1 MTELQKIAVAA
12 RDAQRT
18 LALCTDSEKSA
29 AILAIADALIARR
42 GEILAANKADVDDA
56 ESSGTPEAMLDR
68 LRLNE
73 KRIADIAEG
82 ARQVAALPDPVGEV
96 IETFDRPNGLHI
108 SKVRVPLG
116 VIGMIYEARPNVTVD
131 SAVLALRSGNAILL
145 RGSSSA
151 ERSNRAICVVMRDA
165 LAASAVPADAVQGV
179 FGGGHERV
187 NELMQMRGFV
197 DVLIPRGGERL
208 ISSVVENSHIPVIET
223 GVGNCHVYIDRA
235 ANVDM
240 AAKIAVNAKAQRPA
254 VCNAAETI
262 LFHRDF
268 PGVAKVCEALA
279 AAGVTIHATDEI
291 LALLASSAVPSEMIA
306 AAYEADF
313 ETEYKSLD
321 IAAALV
327 GSTDEAIAHIRR
339 YSTGHT
345 ECIVT
350 DDETAAEKFI
360 ASIDA
365 AVVDHNAS
373 TRFTDGFEFGFGA
386 EIGISTQKLHARG
399 PLGLRELCSFKFVV
413 RGEGQV
419 RG

>member
-1 MTELQKIAVAA
+1 MTELQQIAVAA
-12 RDAQRT
+12 REAQRT
-18 LALCTDSEKSA
+18 LALCSDAEKSDA
-29 AILAIADALIARR
+29 LIRVADALIARR
-42 GEILAANKADVDDA
+42 GEILAANAEDVAAA
-56 ESSGTPEAMLDR
+56 ESSGTNAAMLDR
-68 LRLNE
+68 LRLDE
-73 KRIADIAEG
+73 RRIADIAEG
-82 ARQVAALPDPVGEV
+82 ARQVAALPDPVGDV
-96 IETFDRPNGLHI
+96 IEEFDRPNGLHI

-151 ERSNRAICVVMRDA
+151 ERSNRAICAVMRDA
-165 LAASAVPADAVQGV
+165 LAAGAVPADAVQGV

-187 NELMQMRGFV
+187 TELMGMRGFV
-197 DVLIPRGGERL
+197 DVLIPRGGDRL
-208 ISSVVENSHIPVIET
+208 ISSVVENSKIPVIET
-223 GVGNCHVYIDRA
+223 GVGNCHVYIDKSA
-235 ANVDM
+235 DAEM
-240 AAKIAVNAKAQRPA
+240 AARIAVNAKAQRPA

-262 LFHRDF
+262 LFHREF
-268 PGVAKVCEALA
+268 PGIARVCEALA
-279 AAGVTIHATDEI
+279 GAGVTLHATGE
-291 LALLASSAVPSEMIA
+291 LASILTAAGFAGAVV
-306 AAYEADF
+306 EADEVDF

-321 IAAALV
+321 IAAATV

-350 DDETAAEKFI
+350 EDESEAEKFI

-413 RGEGQV
+413 RGNGQI

>member
-1 MTELQKIAVAA
+1 MTELQQIAVAA
-12 RDAQRT
+12 RDAQQT
-18 LALCTDSEKSA
+18 LALCTDAEKRD
-29 AILAIADALIARR
+29 AILAIAEALVARQ
-42 GEILAANKADVDDA
+42 GEILAANAADVAAA
-56 ESSGTPEAMLDR
+56 EASGTPEAMLDR
-68 LRLNE
+68 LRLND

-82 ARQVAALPDPVGEV
+82 ARQVAALPDPVGGV
-96 IETFDRPNGLHI
+96 IEEFDRPNGLHI

-151 ERSNRAICVVMRDA
+151 ERSNKAICAVMRDA
-165 LAASAVPADAVQGV
+165 LAGGAVPADAVQGV

-187 NELMQMRGFV
+187 NELMKMRGFV

-208 ISSVVENSHIPVIET
+208 ISSVVENSQIPVIET
-223 GVGNCHVYIDRA
+223 GVGNCHVYVDRA
-235 ANVDM
+235 ADVEM
-240 AAKIAVNAKAQRPA
+240 AARIAVNAKAQRPA

-262 LFHRDF
+262 LFHREF
-268 PGVAKVCEALA
+268 PGIARVCEALA
-279 AAGVTIHATDEI
+279 AAGVTLHATDEI
-291 LALLASSAVPSEMIA
+291 SAILADEGVQGVKIVPINDE
-306 AAYEADF
+306 DF
-313 ETEYKSLD
+313 ATEYKSLD
-321 IAAALV
+321 MAAALV
-327 GSTDEAIAHIRR
+327 GSVDEAIAHIRR
-339 YSTGHT
+339 YTTGHT

-350 DDETAAEKFI
+350 EDAAAAEKFI

-399 PLGLRELCSFKFVV
+399 PLGLRELCSFKYVV
-413 RGEGQV
+413 RGNGQV

>member
-1 MTELQKIAVAA
+1 MTELQQIAVAA
-12 RDAQRT
+12 REAQRT
-18 LALCTDSEKSA
+18 LALCTDAEKSDA
-29 AILAIADALIARR
+29 LTLIADALVDRA
-42 GEILAANKADVDDA
+42 GFILAANAEDVARA
-56 ESSGTPEAMLDR
+56 EAAGTSAAMLDR

-82 ARQVAALPDPVGEV
+82 ARQVAALPDPVGEI
-96 IETFDRPNGLHI
+96 IEEFDRPNALHI

-151 ERSNRAICVVMRDA
+151 ERSNEAICAVMREA
-165 LAASAVPADAVQGV
+165 LEKSAVPADAIRPVL
-179 FGGGHERV
+179 GGGHERV
-187 NELMQMRGFV
+187 TEMMRSRGYI

-208 ISSVVENSHIPVIET
+208 ISSVVENSQIPVIET
-223 GVGNCHVYIDRA
+223 GVGNCHVYVDRA

-240 AAKIAVNAKAQRPA
+240 AARIAVNAKAQRPA

-262 LFHRDF
+262 LFHREF
-268 PGVAKVCEALA
+268 PGTVRVCEALA
-279 AAGVTIHATDEI
+279 GAGVTIHATDELAAI
-291 LALLASSAVPSEMIA
+291 LAGSAVPAEKIVPA
-306 AAYEADF
+306 DDADF
-313 ETEYKSLD
+313 ATEYKSLD

-327 GSTDEAIAHIRR
+327 GSTDEAIAHVRR

-345 ECIVT
+345 ECVVT
-350 DDETAAEKFI
+350 KDAATAERFI

-399 PLGLRELCSFKFVV
+399 PLGLRELCSFKYVV
-413 RGEGQV
+413 RGSGQV

>member
-1 MTELQKIAVAA
+1 MTELQTIAVAA

-18 LALCTDSEKSA
+18 LALCTDAEKSG
-29 AILAIADALIARR
+29 AIIAIADALAARQ
-42 GEILAANKADVDDA
+42 GEILAANAEDVAAAEKA
-56 ESSGTPEAMLDR
+56 GTSAAMLDR
-68 LRLNE
+68 LRLDE

-151 ERSNRAICVVMRDA
+151 ERSNRAICAVMRDA
-165 LAASAVPADAVQGV
+165 LAGSAVPADAVQGV

-187 NELMQMRGFV
+187 TELMGMRGFV

-208 ISSVVENSHIPVIET
+208 ISSVVENSKIPVIET
-223 GVGNCHVYIDRA
+223 GVGNCHVYVDRSA
-235 ANVDM
+235 DVGM
-240 AAKIAVNAKAQRPA
+240 AARIAVNAKAQRPA

-268 PGVAKVCEALA
+268 PGVVRVCEALA
-279 AAGVTIHATDEI
+279 AAGVTLHAADELASI
-291 LALLASSAVPSEMIA
+291 LASAGFEGAVVPINDE
-306 AAYEADF
+306 DF
-313 ETEYKSLD
+313 ATEYKSLD
-321 IAAALV
+321 MAAAIV

-350 DDETAAEKFI
+350 GDEAQAEKFI

-399 PLGLRELCSFKFVV
+399 PLGLRELCSFKYVV
-413 RGEGQV
+413 RGNGQV

>member
-1 MTELQKIAVAA
+1 MTELQQLALGA
-12 RDAQRT
+12 REAQRV
-18 LALCTDSEKSA
+18 LALCSSEQKSH
-29 AILAIADALIARR
+29 AILAIADALEARR
-42 GEILAANKADVDDA
+42 GEILEANARDLAKGRAA
-56 ESSGTPEAMLDR
+56 GTPEAMLDR
-68 LRLNE
+68 LALDE
-73 KRIADIAEG
+73 GRIAAIAEG

-96 IETFDRPNGLHI
+96 TESFTRPNGLRI

-151 ERSNRAICVVMRDA
+151 EESNTAIAGVMRDA
-165 LAASAVPADAVQGV
+165 LSGTDVPPDAVCLV
-179 FGGGHERV
+179 TGGGHERV
-187 NELMQMRGFV
+187 NELMRLRGYI

-208 ISSVVENSHIPVIET
+208 ISSVVENSSIPVIET

-235 ANVDM
+235 ADVAM
-240 AAKIAVNAKAQRPA
+240 AASVAVNAKAQRVS
-254 VCNAAETI
+254 VCNAAETV

-268 PGVAKVCEALA
+268 PGIVQVCEALA
-279 AAGVTIHATDEI
+279 AAGVTLHATDE
-291 LALLASSAVPSEMIA
+291 LRGVLSSAGFSGTVVA
-306 AAYEADF
+306 ADAADF
-313 ETEYKSLD
+313 ETEYKSYD
-321 IAAALV
+321 IAAAIV
-327 GSTDEAIAHIRR
+327 GTLDEAMAHVRR

-350 DDETAAEKFI
+350 EDADAAERFI
-360 ASIDA
+360 AGIDA
-365 AVVDHNAS
+365 AVVNHNAS

-399 PLGLRELCSFKFVV
+399 PLGLRELCSFKYVV

-419 RG
+419 RE

>member
-1 MTELQKIAVAA
+1 MTELQQIAVAA
-12 RDAQRT
+12 RDAQRI
-18 LALCTDSEKSA
+18 LALCTSAQKSD
-29 AILAIADALIARR
+29 AILRIADALVARAD
-42 GEILAANKADVDDA
+42 EILAANSDDVTRA
-56 ESSGTPEAMLDR
+56 EASGTPEAMLDR

-96 IETFDRPNGLHI
+96 IEAFDRPNGLHI
-108 SKVRVPLG
+108 SKIRVPLG

-131 SAVLALRSGNAILL
+131 SAVLALRSGNAIML

-151 ERSNRAICVVMRDA
+151 ETSNAAICKVMRDA
-165 LAASAVPADAVQGV
+165 LEKSAVPADAVQPV
-179 FGGGHERV
+179 LGGGHERV
-187 NELMQMRGFV
+187 NELMRMRGFV

-208 ISSVVENSHIPVIET
+208 ISSVVENSQIPVIET
-223 GVGNCHVYIDRA
+223 GVGNCHVYVDRA
-235 ANVDM
+235 ANVEM

-262 LFHRDF
+262 LFHREF
-268 PGVAKVCEALA
+268 AGIVPVCEALA
-279 AAGVTIHATDEI
+279 ASGVTLHATDEI
-291 LALLASSAVPSEMIA
+291 AATLSA
-306 AAYEADF
+306 AAFSGRVISADETDF

-321 IAAALV
+321 IAAAAV
-327 GSTDEAIAHIRR
+327 GSVDEAIAHIRR

-350 DDETAAEKFI
+350 EDAAAAEKFI
-360 ASIDA
+360 AAIDA

-399 PLGLRELCSFKFVV
+399 PLGLRELCSFKYVV
-413 RGEGQV
+413 RGNGQV

>member
-1 MTELQKIAVAA
+1 MTELQQIAVAA
-12 RDAQRT
+12 REAQRV
-18 LALCTDSEKSA
+18 LALCTDEEKRD
-29 AILAIADALIARR
+29 AILKIADALISRSA
-42 GEILAANKADVDDA
+42 EILAANAADVARA
-56 ESSGTPEAMLDR
+56 EEAGTSEAMLDR
-68 LRLNE
+68 LRLDE
-73 KRIADIAEG
+73 RRIADIAEG
-82 ARQVAALPDPVGEV
+82 ARQVASLPDPVGEV
-96 IETFDRPNGLHI
+96 IESFDRPNGLHI

-151 ERSNRAICVVMRDA
+151 EESNKAICAVMRDA
-165 LAASAVPADAVQGV
+165 LSGSPVPADAVRGV

-187 NELMQMRGFV
+187 NELMKMRGYV
-197 DVLIPRGGERL
+197 DVLIPRGGDKL
-208 ISSVVENSHIPVIET
+208 ISSVVENSSVPVIET
-223 GVGNCHVYIDRA
+223 GVGNCHVYVDRS
-235 ANVDM
+235 ANVEM
-240 AAKIAVNAKAQRPA
+240 ASKIAVNAKAQRPA

-268 PGVAKVCEALA
+268 PGIVKVCEALA
-279 AAGVTIHATDEI
+279 AAGVILHADEEIASI
-291 LALLASSAVPSEMIA
+291 LAAAGFSGKVVLAD
-306 AAYEADF
+306 EADF

-321 IAAALV
+321 IAAAAV

-345 ECIVT
+345 ECIISE
-350 DDETAAEKFI
+350 DAAEAEKFI
-360 ASIDA
+360 ASIDS

-399 PLGLRELCSFKFVV
+399 PLGLRELCSFKYVV
-413 RGEGQV
+413 RGNGQV

>member
-1 MTELQKIAVAA
+1 MTELQQIAVAA
-12 RDAQRT
+12 REAQRT
-18 LALCTDSEKSA
+18 LALCADAEKSA
-29 AILAIADALIARR
+29 AIVAIADALIARC
-42 GEILAANKADVDDA
+42 GEILAANADDVSRA
-56 ESSGTPEAMLDR
+56 EAAGTSAALLDR
-68 LRLNE
+68 LRLDE

-151 ERSNRAICVVMRDA
+151 ERSNEAICRVMRDA

-187 NELMQMRGFV
+187 NELMKMRGFV

-208 ISSVVENSHIPVIET
+208 ISSVVENSQIPVIET
-223 GVGNCHVYIDRA
+223 GVGNCHVYVDRTA
-235 ANVDM
+235 DVEM

-268 PGVAKVCEALA
+268 PGIARVCEALA
-279 AAGVTIHATDEI
+279 AAGVTLHATDEI
-291 LALLASSAVPSEMIA
+291 ASILA
-306 AAYEADF
+306 AAGFAGTVVPINDADF
-313 ETEYKSLD
+313 ATEYKSLD
-321 IAAALV
+321 IAAAAV
-327 GSTDEAIAHIRR
+327 GSTDEAIAHVRR
-339 YSTGHT
+339 YTTGHT

-350 DDETAAEKFI
+350 EDAAEAEKFI

-399 PLGLRELCSFKFVV
+399 PMGLNELTSTKYLIF
-413 RGEGQV
+413 GEGQI
-419 RG
+419 RE

>member
-1 MTELQKIAVAA
+1 MTELQQIAVDA
-12 RDAQRT
+12 REAQRV
-18 LALCTDSEKSA
+18 LALCSDAEKSD
-29 AILAIADALIARR
+29 AILSIADALIARS
-42 GEILAANKADVDDA
+42 GEILAANAEDVDA
-56 ESSGTPEAMLDR
+56 AAKAGTSDAMLDR
-68 LRLNE
+68 LRLDE

-82 ARQVAALPDPVGEV
+82 ARQVSSLPDPVGEV
-96 IETFDRPNGLHI
+96 MERFERPNGLQI

-131 SAVLALRSGNAILL
+131 SAVLALRAGSAILL

-151 ERSNRAICVVMRDA
+151 ERSNAAICGVMRDA
-165 LAASAVPADAVQGV
+165 LSDTKIPADAVQPIL
-179 FGGGHERV
+179 GGGHERV
-187 NELMQMRGFV
+187 NEMMKMRGFI

-208 ISSVVENSHIPVIET
+208 ISSVVENSQIPVIET
-223 GVGNCHVYIDRA
+223 GVGNCHIY
-235 ANVDM
+235 VDKSADVEM

-262 LFHRDF
+262 LFHREF
-268 PGVAKVCEALA
+268 PGIARVCEALA
-279 AAGVTIHATDEI
+279 AAGVTLHATDEI
-291 LALLASSAVPSEMIA
+291 STLLAAKSFAGNIIPADEK
-306 AAYEADF
+306 DF

-321 IAAALV
+321 IAAAAV

-350 DDETAAEKFI
+350 EDAAQAEKFI

-413 RGEGQV
+413 RGDGQI

>member
-1 MTELQKIAVAA
+1 MTELQQIAVAA
-12 RDAQRT
+12 REAQRT
-18 LALCTDSEKSA
+18 LALCADAEKSA
-29 AILAIADALIARR
+29 AIVAIADALIARC
-42 GEILAANKADVDDA
+42 GEILAANADDVSRA
-56 ESSGTPEAMLDR
+56 EAAGTSAALLDR
-68 LRLNE
+68 LRLDE

-151 ERSNRAICVVMRDA
+151 ERSNEAICRVMRDA

-187 NELMQMRGFV
+187 NELMKMRGFV

-208 ISSVVENSHIPVIET
+208 ISSVVENSQIPVIET
-223 GVGNCHVYIDRA
+223 GVGNCHVYVDRTA
-235 ANVDM
+235 DVEM

-268 PGVAKVCEALA
+268 PGIARVCEALA
-279 AAGVTIHATDEI
+279 AAGVTLHATDEI
-291 LALLASSAVPSEMIA
+291 ASILA
-306 AAYEADF
+306 AAGFAGTVVPINDADF
-313 ETEYKSLD
+313 ATEYKSLD
-321 IAAALV
+321 IAAAAV
-327 GSTDEAIAHIRR
+327 GSTDEAIAHVRR
-339 YSTGHT
+339 YTTGHT

-350 DDETAAEKFI
+350 EDAAEAEKFI

-399 PLGLRELCSFKFVV
+399 PLGLRELCSFKYVV
-413 RGEGQV
+413 RGNGQV

>member
-1 MTELQKIAVAA
+1 MTELQQLALEA
-12 RDAQRT
+12 REAQRT
-18 LALCTDSEKSA
+18 LALCSSEQKRD
-29 AILAIADALIARR
+29 AILAIAGALEARC
-42 GEILAANKADVDDA
+42 GEILCANRRDVERARAAGTSDA
-56 ESSGTPEAMLDR
+56 MIDR
-68 LRLNE
+68 LALDEARV
-73 KRIADIAEG
+73 AGIAEG
-82 ARQVAALPDPVGEV
+82 ARQVANLPDPVGEV
-96 IETFDRPNGLHI
+96 IESFERPNGLRI

-151 ERSNRAICVVMRDA
+151 EESNAAITAVMRDA
-165 LAASAVPADAVQGV
+165 LADTSVPPDAVRLV
-179 FGGGHERV
+179 VGGGHERV
-187 NELMQMRGFV
+187 NELMRLRGYV

-208 ISSVVENSHIPVIET
+208 ISSVVENSSIPVIET

-235 ANVDM
+235 ADADM
-240 AAKIAVNAKAQRPA
+240 AAQIAVNAKAQRVA

-268 PGVAKVCEALA
+268 AGTVRVCEALA
-279 AAGVTIHATDEI
+279 EAGVTLHADEE
-291 LALLASSAVPSEMIA
+291 LRALLEAAGFTGAVVA
-306 AAYEADF
+306 ADESDF
-313 ETEYKSLD
+313 ETEYKSYD
-321 IAAALV
+321 IAAAVV
-327 GSTDEAIAHIRR
+327 GSLDEAMAHVRR

-350 DDETAAEKFI
+350 GDDEAARRFI
-360 ASIDA
+360 AGIDA
-365 AVVDHNAS
+365 AVVNHNAS

-399 PLGLRELCSFKFVV
+399 PLGLRELCSFKYIV
-413 RGEGQV
+413 RGEGQT

>member
-1 MTELQKIAVAA
+1 MTELQQIAIAA

-18 LALCTDSEKSA
+18 LALCTDAEKSA
-29 AILAIADALIARR
+29 AITAIADALISRR
-42 GEILAANKADVDDA
+42 GEILAANEEDVARAA
-56 ESSGTPEAMLDR
+56 EGGTSEAMLDR
-68 LRLNE
+68 LRLDE
-73 KRIADIAEG
+73 KRIAGIAEG

-96 IETFDRPNGLHI
+96 IESFERPNGLRI

-151 ERSNRAICVVMRDA
+151 ERSNRAICAVMRDA
-165 LAASAVPADAVQGV
+165 LASGGVPADAVQGV

-187 NELMQMRGFV
+187 NELMKMRGYV
-197 DVLIPRGGERL
+197 DVLIPRGGDRL
-208 ISSVVENSHIPVIET
+208 ISSVVENSVVPVIET
-223 GVGNCHVYIDRA
+223 GVGNCHVYVDRSA
-235 ANVDM
+235 DVEM
-240 AAKIAVNAKAQRPA
+240 AATVAVNAKAQRPA

-268 PGVAKVCEALA
+268 PGIVRVCEALA
-279 AAGVTIHATDEI
+279 TAGVTLHVTPEIASI
-291 LALLASSAVPSEMIA
+291 LASGAIPAEKIVPA
-306 AAYEADF
+306 DEADF

-321 IAAALV
+321 IAVAAV
-327 GSTDEAIAHIRR
+327 GSTKEAIDHIRR

-350 DDETAAEKFI
+350 EDGAEAEKFI
-360 ASIDA
+360 AAIDS

-399 PLGLRELCSFKFVV
+399 PLGLRELCSFKYVV
-413 RGEGQV
+413 RGNGQV

>member
-1 MTELQKIAVAA
+1 MTELQQLALAA
-12 RDAQRT
+12 REAQRK
-18 LALCTDSEKSA
+18 LALCSPAQKQE
-29 AILAIADALIARR
+29 AILAIAGALESRC
-42 GEILAANKADVDDA
+42 GEILEANRRDVARARDGGTSDAMIDRLFLDDA
-56 ESSGTPEAMLDR
+56 
-68 LRLNE
+68 
-73 KRIADIAEG
+73 RIADIAEG
-82 ARQVAALPDPVGEV
+82 ARQVANLPDPVGEV
-96 IETFDRPNGLHI
+96 IGSFERPNGLRI

-151 ERSNRAICVVMRDA
+151 EETNAAIAGVMRDA
-165 LAASAVPADAVQGV
+165 LSHTDVPPDAVRLIT
-179 FGGGHERV
+179 GGGHERV
-187 NELMQMRGFV
+187 NELMRLRGYI

-208 ISSVVENSHIPVIET
+208 ISNVVENSSVPVIET

-235 ANVDM
+235 ADTDM
-240 AAKIAVNAKAQRPA
+240 ACAIAVNAKAQRVA

-268 PGVAKVCEALA
+268 AGTVRVCEALA
-279 AAGVTIHATDEI
+279 AAGVTLHATEELRSVLSAQNFSGTVVAADET
-291 LALLASSAVPSEMIA
+291 
-306 AAYEADF
+306 DF
-313 ETEYKSLD
+313 ETEYKSYD
-321 IAAALV
+321 IAAAVV
-327 GSTDEAIAHIRR
+327 GSLDEAMDHIRR

-350 DDETAAEKFI
+350 EDEEAAGRFL
-360 ASIDA
+360 AGIDA
-365 AVVDHNAS
+365 AVVNHNAS

-399 PLGLRELCSFKFVV
+399 PLGLRELCSFKYIV
-413 RGEGQV
+413 RGDGQT